1 MTKKYEDQ
9 RKERMRLTEVV
20 REMENDIK
28 ILLEGGR
35 NFFQIRDLMG
45 KLNKGLNTLDE
56 SAATNNRGAQ
66 VIKGVLQNLED
77 MELAQIEMRERRSK
91 KKKKATP
98 TAASPSGQEKVGGM
112 QRGFQGASKKPEAP

>member
-1 MTKKYEDQ
+1 MTKKFEDQ

-77 MELAQIEMRERRSK
+77 MELAQTEMRERRSK

-98 TAASPSGQEKVGGM
+98 TGVSPADQERIGGM
-112 QRGFQGASKKPEAP
+112 